1 MSGVALIIEGEKSLE
16 EAVQRLNAFGRR
28 DLMREMLDSVGGEIV
43 SQTTRRITREKRSPE
58 GVPWKPNI
66 TGTPILEREGELVGS
81 IDHEVMGDEVRVG
94 SGLVYAAIHQFGGTI
109 RPKRAR
115 KLRFWIGKEKVF
127 ADSVTIPA
135 RPYLG
140 LSAENRDEIEAV
152 VTDWLEEV
160 LAA

>member
-16 EAVQRLNAFGRR
+16 EAARRLNAFGRR
-28 DLMREMLDSVGGEIV
+28 DLMREMLDSVGKLVV
-43 SQTTRRITREKRSPE
+43 SQTKQRIASEKRSPE
-58 GVPWKPNI
+58 GKRWRPNI
-66 TGTPILEREGELVGS
+66 TGTPILERNGHLLGS
-81 IDHEVMGDEVRVG
+81 IDHEVHGDEVWVG
-94 SGLVYAAIHQFGGTI
+94 PSVIYGAIHQFGGTI

-115 KLRFWIGKEKVF
+115 KLRFRIGDREVF

-140 LSAENRDEIEAV
+140 LSDENRDEIEAV
-152 VTDWLEEV
+152 VSDWLEEV